1 MGAMPSYGDT
11 NAKCITVLHGNTN
24 IKQAGKLDINVSKQK
39 GSSDA
44 VCNLL
49 PSICLYWG
57 RVQQLQALQ
66 ALQLQYSI
74 IALLVYITALLRSA
88 QQGLSRA

>member
-66 ALQLQYSI
+66 HYSI
-74 IALLVYITALLRSA
+74 TGIHYSFVKKCTARPKQA
-88 QQGLSRA
+88 

>member
-24 IKQAGKLDINVSKQK
+24 IKQAEKLDINVSKQK

-49 PSICLYWG
+49 PGICLYWG
-57 RVQQLQALQ
+57 RVQLQ

-88 QQGLSRA
+88 QQGLSRPK